1 MRTHLEEAHGA
12 EVVGITHRLADRS
25 RLSQELADA
34 GGRYEVLLTELK
46 AAAVDVAA
54 RAAVSAGATV
64 VFLDNIPMAVEGD
77 LAAAFDAVIGSAK
90 TRANTR
96 MKP

>member
-1 MRTHLEEAHGA
+1 MTMACESR
-12 EVVGITHRLADRS
+12 IDRI
-25 RLSQELADA
+25 QELIDGVL
-34 GGRYEVLLTELK
+34 GGLRRTELEQHLAECASCRALK

-64 VFLDNIPMAVEGD
+64 VFLDNIPVAVAGD
-77 LAAAFDAVIGSAK
+77 LAAAFDAVIGKAR